1 MINLLPPEQKTALL
15 YARRNTLLAR
25 WLAGLLGTFVL
36 ITVTVLFGSV
46 YLKTESKRYAHISEG
61 TRQELKDQNLEETQ
75 AKVQNLSGK
84 LKLISQVLSQQ
95 IIFSGLIKQ
104 IGAVMPEH
112 AVLSNVDISKVAGGI
127 DLTANTSDYTTATQ
141 VQVNLTDPSN
151 KLFDKADIVSVNCNG
166 SIPNY
171 PCTVVLRA
179 LFLKN
184 NPYMLTSPTTKAKP

>member
-1 MINLLPPEQKTALL
+1 MINLLPPDHKTALI

-36 ITVTVLFGSV
+36 IAMTVLFGSV
-46 YLKTESKRYAHISEG
+46 YLKTESKRYTHISEG
-61 TRQELKDQNLEETQ
+61 TRQELKNQNLEAIQ
-75 AKVQNLSGK
+75 AKVENISGK

-151 KLFDKADIVSVNCNG
+151 KLFDKADIVSINCNG

-179 LFLKN
+179 LFLKS
-184 NPYMLTSPTTKAKP
+184 NPYMLSAPTAKAKQ